1 MKGCAS
7 LERIASD
14 KGVPR
19 SGDPGLGASL
29 FDKQARGPRR
39 LDGSGH
45 YTYCLKAGEA
55 GFSVRAAGRST
66 CCLSMGGAGLQRGQ
80 AARRGEL
87 EDHHTRIMLSPLRLP
102 KI

>member
-7 LERIASD
+7 HERIASD

-29 FDKQARGPRR
+29 FDKQARGLRR

-45 YTYCLKAGEA
+45 CACCLEAGEA

-66 CCLSMGGAGLQRGQ
+66 CCWSMGGAG
-80 AARRGEL
+80 
-87 EDHHTRIMLSPLRLP
+87 
-102 KI
+102 